1 MQRLTT
7 GRSEG
12 IGKRGESVNN
22 SGDKSEERWKKLEEI
37 VRQIVR
43 EECQRISQNILTV
56 IEKSGAAKAK
66 VEFINGKWVGITPI
80 LLDTWRA
87 AYGAV
92 DVEAEL
98 SKAAAW
104 LAANPLKTPKSQC
117 ARFLNA
123 WLARSQN
130 QASIRSIPTRSEE
143 KKRHC
148 AYCPAVATGM
158 TSGIWSCRE
167 HVRDAMEGRP
177 AGHMW
182 GVQAKPVA
190 GDR

>member
-1 MQRLTT
+1 MT
-7 GRSEG
+7 
-12 IGKRGESVNN
+12 
-22 SGDKSEERWKKLEEI
+22 EEDRWAK

-43 EECQRISQNILTV
+43 EENELLEQRLLAALG
-56 IEKSGAAKAK
+56 KSKGK
-66 VEFINGKWVGITPI
+66 VDFVNGRWLGITEQ
-80 LLDTWRA
+80 LTQAWSS
-87 AYGAV
+87 AYPAV
-92 DVEAEL
+92 DIHAEL
-98 SKAAAW
+98 NKAAAW
-104 LAANPLKTPKSQC
+104 ILSNPTLAPKSQFS
-117 ARFLNA
+117 RFLLT
-123 WLARSQN
+123 WFSRTQDRS
-130 QASIRSIPTRSEE
+130 AIRSIPTRSEE

-182 GVQAKPVA
+182 GVQAKNVA

>member
-1 MQRLTT
+1 M
-7 GRSEG
+7 
-12 IGKRGESVNN
+12 
-22 SGDKSEERWKKLEEI
+22 GDEDRWAKLE
-37 VRQIVR
+37 QIMRRVVDEALDARGFKSKTRIGFLNGRWTGISADQLAAWR
-43 EECQRISQNILTV
+43 E
-56 IEKSGAAKAK
+56 
-66 VEFINGKWVGITPI
+66 
-80 LLDTWRA
+80 

-92 DVEAEL
+92 DVDAEL
-98 SKAAAW
+98 KKAGAW
-104 LAANPLKTPKSQC
+104 IISNPHLAPKSNY
-117 ARFLNA
+117 ARFINT
-123 WLARSQN
+123 WMSRTQDRS
-130 QASIRSIPTRSEE
+130 AIRSIPTRSEE